1 MQQALKDRSVDL
13 AFGVKSTGTG
23 TFVDYPACPVAS
35 PVLIIAAKGFKMQRV
50 EDLYS
55 APQGVGVIR
64 GVSYDKALEAMAAD
78 GSAATIVTK
87 YVGNDWH

>member
-1 MQQALKDRSVDL
+1 
-13 AFGVKSTGTG
+13 
-23 TFVDYPACPVAS
+23 
-35 PVLIIAAKGFKMQRV
+35 MQRV

-64 GVSYDKALEAMAAD
+64 GVSYDKAFEAMAAD